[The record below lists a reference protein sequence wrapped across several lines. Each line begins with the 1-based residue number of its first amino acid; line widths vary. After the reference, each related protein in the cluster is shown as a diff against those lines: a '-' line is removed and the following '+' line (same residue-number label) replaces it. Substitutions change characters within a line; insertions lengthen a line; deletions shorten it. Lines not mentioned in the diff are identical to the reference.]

1 MNNNIIKEL
10 NDCIINYLDEIKIKN
25 NDKKINISELLK
37 VYYKYIN
44 ETKDNMD
51 YSKFVVILE
60 KYKII
65 KIDNSMTF
73 FNIY

>member
-1 MNNNIIKEL
+1 MNKDIIKEL
-10 NDCIINYLDEIKIKN
+10 NECIIDYLDEIKIKN

-51 YSKFVVILE
+51 YSKFIVILE

-65 KIDNSMTF
+65 KIDTSMTF
-73 FNIY
+73 FNIN